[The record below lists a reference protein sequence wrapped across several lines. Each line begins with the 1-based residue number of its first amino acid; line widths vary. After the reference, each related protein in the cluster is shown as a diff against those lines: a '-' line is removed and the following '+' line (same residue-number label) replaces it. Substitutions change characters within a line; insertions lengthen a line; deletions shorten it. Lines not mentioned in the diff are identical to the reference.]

1 KEKQLVAAGAP
12 LLHQEKTLVRA
23 APPPRMTPPQ
33 RTAPPISSAT
43 ASRSNATPP
52 PAIPAAH
59 TLSASTESPPRT
71 APAPAQP
78 VHGTH
83 CPTTGS
89 GAAAQAEYLRP
100 SPAADPQ
107 KAPVRRSCQG

>member
-1 KEKQLVAAGAP
+1 RPGAAGPA
-12 LLHQEKTLVRA
+12 LLPQQLTLVGA
-23 APPPRMTPPQ
+23 APRPRTMPPQ

-59 TLSASTESPPRT
+59 PLSASTESSPRT
-71 APAPAQP
+71 APTPAQP

-100 SPAADPQ
+100 SPVADPQ
-107 KAPVRRSCQG
+107 KAPVHRSCQG